1 MRKTVRLYNII
12 LPVWLLWIFPQVW
25 LVVLPGN
32 LAVDTLVLFLTL
44 AVLRCPN
51 RGAAMKRLWWRVW
64 GLGFLAD
71 AAGVAFLALGMFL
84 ATWGGSAPWAEA
96 LLHVAYDP
104 FGHPLALAWA
114 LTAVGLSGLCI
125 YALNRQIMDRS
136 GLLTEREA
144 HRTALVLAIVTAPWT
159 FLIPVY

>member
-32 LAVDTLVLFLTL
+32 LAVDTLVLFAALT
-44 AVLRCPN
+44 ALRCPN
-51 RGAAMKRLWWRVW
+51 RTAVMKRLWWRVW

-71 AAGVAFLALGMFL
+71 AAGVLLLMLGLLL
-84 ATWGGSAPWAEA
+84 ATWGGSVPWAEA

-104 FGHPLALAWA
+104 FGHPLGLAWT
-114 LTAVGLSGLCI
+114 LTAVLLSGLCI
-125 YALNRQIMDRS
+125 YALDRRAMAGT
-136 GLLTEREA
+136 GLLTERQA
-144 HRTALVLAIVTAPWT
+144 HRIALALAIVTAPWT
-159 FLIPVY
+159 FRLPVY